1 MNTTAH
7 NFKLRPAFI
16 KLDEKATSE
25 FIENKYLEEL
35 EPNMGDGDIVSDTV
49 ALANS
54 WSTWPNKYGLGHKK
68 KINK

>member
-1 MNTTAH
+1 MAH
-7 NFKLRPAFI
+7 DFKLRPAFI
-16 KLDEKATSE
+16 KLDEKATSK

-35 EPNMGDGDIVSDTV
+35 ELNTGDRDIVSDTV

-54 WSTWPNKYGLGHKK
+54 QSAWPYKYGLGHKK